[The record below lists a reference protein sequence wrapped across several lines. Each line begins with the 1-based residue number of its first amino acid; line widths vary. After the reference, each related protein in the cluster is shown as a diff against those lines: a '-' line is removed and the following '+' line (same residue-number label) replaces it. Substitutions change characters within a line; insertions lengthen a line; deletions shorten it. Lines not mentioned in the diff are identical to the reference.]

1 MALSQS
7 EKNQIT
13 NLKISIERVRKEITT
28 LSERKKSTSER
39 YSNYIKNTKDS
50 NQKRNYRMSKI
61 REVDS
66 LKQQIERKKQEITRF
81 KEQIQR
87 IKS

>member
-1 MALSQS
+1 MALTSSQ
-7 EKNQIT
+7 KYQIT
-13 NLKISIERVRKEITT
+13 NIKIQVQRVRMDISN
-28 LSERKKSTSER
+28 LMERKKNASER
-39 YSNYIKNTKDS
+39 YSNYIKGTKDG
-50 NQKRNYRMSKI
+50 NQKRNYRIAKI

-66 LKQQIERKKQEITRF
+66 LKQQIDKKKKELMRL